1 MALEL
6 QIFSPKPENKF
17 PTIKWNNEELKSE
30 IAKAV
35 SDYQNLVV
43 TPETEKDCK
52 DTRAKLN
59 KLRTAIE
66 ETRKEMKRRVNE
78 PYAIFEK
85 QVKEVEA
92 PIDQAMQN
100 LDKQLAEIKVMRQE
114 AKRKQIKEAYE
125 NGIAPEWLKLEQ
137 IWDDKWLNV
146 SVSMNDIIKAIDE
159 KISHINANLG
169 VIANLPE
176 FAFEAEELYKQT
188 LDFKGAVEKA
198 KQMSDIQKRKAAE
211 AERKAQ
217 EQAQREQQEQG
228 EKVLPKEEQNG
239 AEEATKQ
246 PLNGVEKEQP
256 KKFTFTFQ
264 TTLTAAQAAAL
275 GNFCKEQGITLTRIS

>member
-6 QIFSPKPENKF
+6 QIYSPKPENKF
-17 PTIKWNNEELKSE
+17 PTIKWNNEELKAE

-35 SDYQNLVV
+35 ADYQNLVV
-43 TPETEKDCK
+43 TPETERDCK

-59 KLRTAIE
+59 KLKTAIE
-66 ETRKEMKRRVNE
+66 DTRKEMKRRVNE

-125 NGIAPEWLKLEQ
+125 KGIAPEWLKLEQ
-137 IWDDKWLNV
+137 IWDEKWLNV
-146 SVSMNDIIKAIDE
+146 SVSMNDIIKSIDE

-211 AERKAQ
+211 AARKAQ
-217 EQAQREQQEQG
+217 EQAQQEQG

-239 AEEATKQ
+239 AVEAEKQ
-246 PLNGVEKEQP
+246 PLNGVEQEQP